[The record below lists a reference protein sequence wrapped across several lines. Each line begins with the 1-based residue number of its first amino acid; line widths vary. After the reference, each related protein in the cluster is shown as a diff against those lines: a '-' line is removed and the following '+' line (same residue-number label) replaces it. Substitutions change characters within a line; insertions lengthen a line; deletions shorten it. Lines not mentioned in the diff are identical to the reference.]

1 MTRRAASAVIVR
13 ATTWDHAGEVR
24 TLHYG
29 PFLPH
34 AGSAT
39 TSFMDALR
47 DELQESGR
55 YKDWDVSAET
65 LFIGDGESDCT
76 VMATR

>member
-1 MTRRAASAVIVR
+1 MTMRTASAIVVR
-13 ATTWDHAGEVR
+13 ATTWNHDGEAR

-39 TSFMDALR
+39 TSFIDDLR
-47 DELQESGR
+47 RELEQSGR
-55 YKDWDVSAET
+55 YRDWSVSPET
-65 LFIGDGESDCT
+65 VFIGDGESDCT
-76 VMATR
+76 IQATR

>member
-1 MTRRAASAVIVR
+1 MTKRVESAVIVR
-13 ATTWDHAGEVR
+13 ATTVNHAGETR

-39 TSFMDALR
+39 TSFMDELR
-47 DELQESGR
+47 RELEQAER
-55 YKDWDVSAET
+55 YRDWDVTAET
-65 LFIGDGESDCT
+65 VFIGDGESDC
-76 VMATR
+76 VIQAVR